1 MGLGQIYEQG
11 TRELPTTPV
20 IDFGRVWRA
29 LLSGTDREQAF
40 RAFEVATL
48 LALRRALRNGTVW
61 VDHSLAFR
69 SRERLFIPA
78 DRWENA
84 GSRMCQAITQA
95 HCRRDNQMGSRVTRD
110 HKRHHVRIHRQ
121 QNIHN
126 DQRVASHS
134 HDLDAQSPF
143 ECS

>member
-61 VDHSLAFR
+61 IDHSLAFR
-69 SRERLFIPA
+69 
-78 DRWENA
+78 
-84 GSRMCQAITQA
+84 
-95 HCRRDNQMGSRVTRD
+95 RRDNQMGSRVTRD